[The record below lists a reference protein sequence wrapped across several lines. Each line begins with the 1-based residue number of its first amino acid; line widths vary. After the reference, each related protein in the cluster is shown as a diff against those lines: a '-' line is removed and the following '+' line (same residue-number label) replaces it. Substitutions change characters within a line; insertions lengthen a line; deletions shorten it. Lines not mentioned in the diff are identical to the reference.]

1 MNLPLSNAPWETF
14 TMSLDHS
21 DSRPAKHKPS
31 ERAAGEGSDNNR
43 SAVHDQVN
51 GLPAKD
57 QRPVKQDVNS
67 DNAAIAKMGFPSPL
81 LHDSGFGQLKGSL
94 FMNNSDRKLLEGPK
108 KELEAHLGDTLSD
121 RVVKT
126 VASNEGKFNTI
137 NPNDA
142 GHGISVGV
150 RQWNQKAGELPD
162 LLKSFHDKNP
172 EKFDKIFGKYADN
185 LLSEKYVRRTNMAG
199 NKDMMG
205 RMKEALNDPEFQEVQ
220 VDKFKKFAEKTG
232 EMAKKYGLKSE
243 LGAALVADIANQMGE
258 GGARRIMRRAGLTPG
273 GEVED
278 EAAVLKKMEKLTRRP
293 NSKARFEMLA
303 SSFSPD
309 KIDINKKPG
318 GHPIR
323 RQENNG
329 STYIADID
337 TTANNVA

>member
-1 MNLPLSNAPWETF
+1 MKVTPRETL
-14 TMSLDHS
+14 TMSLDTAS
-21 DSRPAKHKPS
+21 DSTPKHKAND
-31 ERAAGEGSDNNR
+31 RHALEGSDNTK
-43 SAVHDQVN
+43 SAIHDQVN

-57 QRPVKQDVNS
+57 QLPAKQDVIS

-81 LHDSGFGQLKGSL
+81 LQDSGFGQLKGSL
-94 FMNNSDRKLLEGPK
+94 FMNKSDRKLLEGPK

-137 NPNDA
+137 NLNDA

-258 GGARRIMRRAGLTPG
+258 GGARRIMRRAGLKPG

-278 EAAVLKKMEKLTRRP
+278 EAAILKKMEKLTRRP
-293 NSKARFEMLA
+293 NSKARFEML
-303 SSFSPD
+303 SSNFSPD
-309 KIDINKKPG
+309 KVDPKKNLPG
-318 GHPIR
+318 R
-323 RQENNG
+323 RQENHP
-329 STYIADID
+329 SSYLADLD
-337 TTANNVA
+337 LTANNVA

>member
-1 MNLPLSNAPWETF
+1 
-14 TMSLDHS
+14 MSLEHS
-21 DSRPAKHKPS
+21 DSQPAKHRPS
-31 ERAAGEGSDNNR
+31 ERAAVEGSDNAR

-51 GLPAKD
+51 GLPAKE
-57 QRPVKQDVNS
+57 QLPAKQDVVSN
-67 DNAAIAKMGFPSPL
+67 NAAIAKMGFPSPL

-137 NPNDA
+137 NLNDA

-258 GGARRIMRRAGLTPG
+258 GGARRIMRRAGLKPG

-278 EAAVLKKMEKLTRRP
+278 EAAVLKKMEKLTHRP

-303 SSFSPD
+303 TSFSPD
-309 KIDINKKPG
+309 KIDTKKRPG
-318 GHPIR
+318 ASPIR
-323 RQENNG
+323 QQENNG
-329 STYIADID
+329 ATYIADLD
-337 TTANNVA
+337 LTANNVA

>member
-1 MNLPLSNAPWETF
+1 
-14 TMSLDHS
+14 MSLES
-21 DSRPAKHKPS
+21 TSGSAPQKHKPV
-31 ERAAGEGSDNNR
+31 ERAHEGSDNTK
-43 SAVHDQVN
+43 SAVHDLVN

-57 QRPVKQDVNS
+57 QLPTKPDVAS
-67 DNAAIAKMGFPSPL
+67 DNAAIAKLGFPSPL
-81 LHDSGFGQLKGSL
+81 LQDSGFGQLKGSL
-94 FMNNSDRKLLEGPK
+94 FMNDRDRKLLEGPK
-108 KELEAHLGDTLSD
+108 KELEAHLGDTLND

-126 VASNEGKFNTI
+126 VASNEGKFNTLTL
-137 NPNDA
+137 NDA
-142 GHGISVGV
+142 GHGISVGI

-172 EKFDKIFGKYADN
+172 EKFDKIFGKYAEN

-220 VDKFKKFAEKTG
+220 VDKFKKFAEKSG

-273 GEVED
+273 GEVAD
-278 EAAVLKKMEKLTRRP
+278 EAAVLKKMEKLTHRP

-303 SSFSPD
+303 TTFSPD
-309 KIDINKKPG
+309 KVDSKRKPANN
-318 GHPIR
+318 PIR
-323 RQENNG
+323 QRDNNS
-329 STYIADID
+329 STYVADLELSPS
-337 TTANNVA
+337 NVA

>member
-1 MNLPLSNAPWETF
+1 
-14 TMSLDHS
+14 
-21 DSRPAKHKPS
+21 
-31 ERAAGEGSDNNR
+31 
-43 SAVHDQVN
+43 
-51 GLPAKD
+51 
-57 QRPVKQDVNS
+57 
-67 DNAAIAKMGFPSPL
+67 L
-81 LHDSGFGQLKGSL
+81 LV
-94 FMNNSDRKLLEGPK
+94 GPK

-137 NPNDA
+137 NLNDA

-172 EKFDKIFGKYADN
+172 EKFDKIFGKYADD

-258 GGARRIMRRAGLTPG
+258 GGARRIMRRAGLKPG

-278 EAAVLKKMEKLTRRP
+278 EAAVLKKMEKLTHRP

-303 SSFSPD
+303 TSFSPD
-309 KIDINKKPG
+309 KIDSKRKPAAN
-318 GHPIR
+318 PIR
-323 RQENNG
+323 RQENNS
-329 STYIADID
+329 STFVADLD
-337 TTANNVA
+337 LTANNVA

>member
-1 MNLPLSNAPWETF
+1 
-14 TMSLDHS
+14 MSLESTS
-21 DSRPAKHKPS
+21 DSAPQKHKPV
-31 ERAAGEGSDNNR
+31 ERAHEGSDNTK

-57 QRPVKQDVNS
+57 QLPTKPDVAS
-67 DNAAIAKMGFPSPL
+67 DNAAIAKLGFPSPL
-81 LHDSGFGQLKGSL
+81 LQDSGFGQLKGSL
-94 FMNNSDRKLLEGPK
+94 FMNDRDRKLLEGPK
-108 KELEAHLGDTLSD
+108 KELEAHLGDTLND

-126 VASNEGKFNTI
+126 VASNEGKFNTLTL
-137 NPNDA
+137 NDA
-142 GHGISVGV
+142 GHGISVGI

-172 EKFDKIFGKYADN
+172 EKFDKIFGKYAEN

-220 VDKFKKFAEKTG
+220 VDKFKKFAEKSG

-273 GEVED
+273 GEVAD
-278 EAAVLKKMEKLTRRP
+278 EAAVLKKMEKLTHRP

-303 SSFSPD
+303 TTFSPD
-309 KIDINKKPG
+309 KVDSKRKPANN
-318 GHPIR
+318 PIR
-323 RQENNG
+323 QRDNNS
-329 STYIADID
+329 STYVADLELSPS
-337 TTANNVA
+337 NVA